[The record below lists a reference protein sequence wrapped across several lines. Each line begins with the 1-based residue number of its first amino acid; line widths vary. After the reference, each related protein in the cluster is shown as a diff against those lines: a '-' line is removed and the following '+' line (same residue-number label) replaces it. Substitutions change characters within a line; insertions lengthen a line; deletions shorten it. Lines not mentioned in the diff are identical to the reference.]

1 MITDKII
8 KTYVNKKA
16 NLSDWN
22 GGWRLLENKGQFSA
36 CDVSLTKPSLSNGK
50 AMTLRPR
57 RATFSRSMKTSRP
70 WDCGYSSHRR
80 PFGTA
85 VTRPTEDLLGLR
97 LLVPPKT
104 FWDCGYSSHRR
115 PFGTSSTLARR
126 VRRRLSASPWKA
138 SIQSGNHGP

>member
-104 FWDCGYSSHRR
+104 FWDVID
-115 PFGTSSTLARR
+115 TSTSCASKAQREPVESVHPEWKSRTLAR
-126 VRRRLSASPWKA
+126 P
-138 SIQSGNHGP
+138 